1 MKNSILYVLLI
12 VALVAV
18 LLLMSGVF
26 DRRDGTDASADMEE
40 DPYGAW
46 EYANAGDFY
55 SVYADEFEDYEE
67 AENYYFDHVNP
78 EDAE

>member
-40 DPYGAW
+40 DP
-46 EYANAGDFY
+46 ANAGDFY